1 MVIALIM
8 HFILIILTLIMH
20 LLYTQ
25 IIGWRMRVSQ
35 SLQPL
40 P

>member
-25 IIGWRMRVSQ
+25 IIVLTNAG
-35 SLQPL
+35 
-40 P
+40 